1 MAKIK
6 AEYGAMI
13 SAADRLRNSAKNVS
27 SMYDEVTR
35 ILKNMPLSTNYYR
48 GVQGKMLLQSES
60 IQQTGKK
67 LETAAGAVEQIVSMY
82 KAADLAA
89 ANGTAVAYAKANANI
104 LGGMAGLFD
113 DKSWLEKVAGIVNGK
128 MTISKMN
135 GLALLGGLALASPAL
150 SFMGLYGLIQDNGT
164 YEKPE
169 NAIHLFKGQFKF
181 NALNKLNSELDDYF
195 KDKGWLNKKA
205 SNGMNRDFEILSFEQ
220 KKSVSLFH
228 DEVKYP
234 SENGRFLAKGSY
246 DIFNAEGVFNNGLG
260 KFSYKDENGKRVNG
274 LGIYSEIGASIAA
287 AKTKGELRYGS
298 DLFDIHTKGEAKLLS
313 AAAKAECIAAWTG
326 KGPQLKFGG
335 RAEANI
341 FELAGSVGTRIMG
354 TDVDAE
360 LKLKG
365 GLGVVADIG
374 YKDGELTMN
383 FGGSLGVGAEVALK
397 LDMSGTIDF
406 VKENADNFKSW
417 ANDTSK
423 AIGDAW
429 DTTTTV
435 VSDFVDDVGDS
446 IDKGFKKAG
455 KTIEKAGDV
464 IGDAFHGLGDLIGG

>member
-13 SAADRLRNSAKNVS
+13 SAADRLRSSAKNVF

-113 DKSWLEKVAGIVNGK
+113 DKPWLEKVAGIVNGK
-128 MTISKMN
+128 MTLSKMN
-135 GLALLGGLALASPAL
+135 GLALIGGMALTSPAL
-150 SFMGLYGLIQDNGT
+150 TLMGLYGLVDDNKDYVNSEGKIKLPNGDFDGIF
-164 YEKPE
+164 EKF
-169 NAIHLFKGQFKF
+169 NDKIKDKLTKNGKFKGKSSDM
-181 NALNKLNSELDDYF
+181 LSK
-195 KDKGWLNKKA
+195 
-205 SNGMNRDFEILSFEQ
+205 DFEILSVGGE
-220 KKSVSLFH
+220 KSVSLLHFEGSH
-228 DEVKYP
+228 EG
-234 SENGRFLAKGSY
+234 ERFSAKGSADVLTAGY
-246 DIFNAEGVFNNGLG
+246 TLSAGLG
-260 KFSYKDENGKRVNG
+260 KFSYKDKDGKDVNAYG
-274 LGIYSEIGASIAA
+274 VFGEASVNAEA
-287 AKTKGELRYGS
+287 AKTEGEVRYGT
-298 DLFDIHTKGEAKLLS
+298 DAFGVYAKGDAKVLS
-313 AAAKAECIAAWTG
+313 AAANAECAVGWSS
-326 KGPQLKFGG
+326 KGPQAKVSVG
-335 RAEANI
+335 AEAN
-341 FELAGSVGTRIMG
+341 LAEVSASTGIRVAG
-354 TDVDAE
+354 TDVGVKASAKVGIGAKADVGFKDGKFTCDASAA
-360 LKLKG
+360 L
-365 GLGVVADIG
+365 GLGV
-374 YKDGELTMN
+374 
-383 FGGSLGVGAEVALK
+383 GVSFDV
-397 LDMSGTIDF
+397 DMSGTIDF

>member
-6 AEYGAMI
+6 AEFGAMI

-82 KAADLAA
+82 KAANLAA

-113 DKSWLEKVAGIVNGK
+113 DKSWLEKVTGV
-128 MTISKMN
+128 ISNKLSN
-135 GLALLGGLALASPAL
+135 PHLEHLALLGGLGMAGAPGLTVY
-150 SFMGLYGLIQDNGT
+150 GLYRLIEANRT
-164 YEKPE
+164 YEKTTDSL
-169 NAIHLFKGQFKF
+169 HLFRR
-181 NALNKLNSELDDYF
+181 KLDLGIDD
-195 KDKGWLNKKA
+195 KLQDKGLLKKM
-205 SNGMNRDFEILSFEQ
+205 SSGDLSKDFDIISAER
-220 KKSVSLFH
+220 KKTFSVFH
-228 DEVKYP
+228 HDDGF
-234 SENGRFLAKGSY
+234 ENGYLSGKY
-246 DIFNAEGVFNNGLG
+246 NVNLLTAEGKLGGGVG
-260 KFSYKDENGKRVNG
+260 KFSYTDANGNKVGAVG
-274 LGIYSEIGASIAA
+274 LYGEIGASVAA
-287 AKTKGELRYGS
+287 AKFDGELRHGT
-298 DLFDIHTKGEAKLLS
+298 DLFGTYRKGSVKLLS
-313 AAAKAECIAAWTG
+313 AETKAESIFALSDR
-326 KGPQLKFGG
+326 GPQFALGAG
-335 RAEANI
+335 AEAN
-341 FELAGSVGTRIMG
+341 LAEASYSKGLRFLG
-354 TDVDAE
+354 TDFGLTITGKVGAGAKAYAGFKDGKFTCDASAA
-360 LKLKG
+360 L
-365 GLGVVADIG
+365 GLGV
-374 YKDGELTMN
+374 
-383 FGGSLGVGAEVALK
+383 GVSFDV
-397 LDMSGTIDF
+397 DMSGTIDF

-446 IDKGFKKAG
+446 IDRGFKKAG